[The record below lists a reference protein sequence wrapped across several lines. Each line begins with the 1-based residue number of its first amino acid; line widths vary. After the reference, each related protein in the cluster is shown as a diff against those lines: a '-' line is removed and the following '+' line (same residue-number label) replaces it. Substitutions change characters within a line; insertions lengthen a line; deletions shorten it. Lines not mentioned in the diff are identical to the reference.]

1 MDKIFKIIRISE
13 DGTHTMIPQFFHN
26 SYGVLENA
34 VTFNMLAHN
43 VSNILD
49 HQLRLK
55 YREGIMIPMNL
66 NIRERAYVTIGTDMY
81 CISEVFENEKPKF
94 SLLFQA
100 ASLVN

>member
-13 DGTHTMIPQFFHN
+13 DGTQTMIPKYFQN

-34 VTFNMLAHN
+34 VTFNMQLHQI
-43 VSNILD
+43 SNILD
-49 HQLRLK
+49 PMLRLQ
-55 YREGIMIPMNL
+55 YRNGIAIPVGL
-66 NIRERAYVTIGTDMY
+66 NPRERAYISFGTDIY
-81 CISEVFENEKPKF
+81 CISEVFENEKPNF